1 MSEGDPSAE
10 APPRPP
16 GLRAALSR
24 IAASGIGLVAT
35 RAELFSLEFAEE
47 RDRLTRRLGYVAA
60 GGLLLAFAALFA
72 GAFVIAMFWETHRL
86 LAIAGVA
93 FAHLV
98 AGLVLLAKARGAG
111 ASAPP
116 PFAASVEELRKDREL
131 LERALAARESAS

>member
-1 MSEGDPSAE
+1 ME

-16 GLRAALSR
+16 GLRAALAR
-24 IAASGIGLVAT
+24 VAASGVGLLST
-35 RAELFSLEFAEE
+35 RAELLTLEFAEE
-47 RDRLTRRLGYVAA
+47 RDRLARRLGYVAA

-72 GAFVIAMFWETHRL
+72 GAFVIALFWETHRM

-93 FAHLV
+93 LVHLV

-116 PFAASVEELRKDREL
+116 PFAASVDELRKDREL
-131 LERALAARESAS
+131 LERALGAREPTP